1 MDYEVIMHFLR
12 FNVLISE
19 TMLALSVM
27 SFVLCVVVAMRTKIW
42 GLLIAAGGTLPVV
55 IYYAMSS
62 MHLWSSGSEGHVYGR
77 LAYAVLFISL
87 AICYRRIYI
96 RSKGIYYE

>member
-1 MDYEVIMHFLR
+1 MDYEGIIEFLR
-12 FNVLISE
+12 FYVLISE

-27 SFVLCVVVAMRTKIW
+27 SFVLCVVVAIRTQIW

-55 IYYAMSS
+55 IYYVMSAL
-62 MHLWSSGSEGHVYGR
+62 HLWTTASEGHVYGR

-96 RSKGIYYE
+96 RSKGIYYG